1 MQLSE
6 HFKLAEFTRSAT
18 ASARKIDNTP
28 NDAVLANLKN
38 LVTKVLEPLRQWYG
52 KPITIGS
59 GYRCKALN
67 TAVGGVKNSQHMT
80 GEAADLQVTLRSAT
94 TGDASLEGQ
103 KNVSKSDPAAYN
115 AELRRLY
122 EYIRKNLPHDQVIM
136 ERNTPTSKT
145 YWIHVSCKRDISKN
159 RKQGIPELVKY
170 KV

>member
-6 HFKLAEFTRSAT
+6 HFQLAEFTRSAT
-18 ASARKIDNTP
+18 ASARMIDNTP

-80 GEAADLQVTLRSAT
+80 GEAADLQVTL
-94 TGDASLEGQ
+94 
-103 KNVSKSDPAAYN
+103 NVSKSDPAAYN

-122 EYIRKNLPHDQVIM
+122 DYIRKNLPHDQVIM